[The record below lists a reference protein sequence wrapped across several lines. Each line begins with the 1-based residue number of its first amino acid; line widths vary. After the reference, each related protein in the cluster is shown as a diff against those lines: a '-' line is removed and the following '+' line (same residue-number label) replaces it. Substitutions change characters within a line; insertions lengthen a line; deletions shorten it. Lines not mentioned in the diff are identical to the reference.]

1 MIKSLD
7 NCNNIVC
14 DLSDFEQIYLLAAP
28 QSWMLVKDKSFPFL
42 PDSLKETLEKHKDN
56 CTVFDEFTPNP
67 KYEEVLEGV
76 KLLKNNGC
84 SLIVAVGG
92 GSTIDVAKC
101 IKLFSTLDSNDNY
114 LNQRNRFEEGNNI
127 NFVAIPTTAG
137 TGSESTRHAVIYYQG
152 KKQSIASYKIIPNV
166 VILEPSVL
174 ISLPLNQKKYTLFD
188 ALCQAIE
195 SWWSN
200 NANEESVTYS
210 KEAIKRIVKYI
221 DSYLV
226 EKPSTEVCKEILI
239 ASNYAGRAINTT
251 ATTAAHAMS
260 YKITSLYNFPHG
272 YAVAVCF
279 PVVWEHMLSHDLS
292 NELIKKFNDIAN
304 YMGFDNPKEAISWFK
319 NKLNQLNMINPVSSN
334 YDIDIKTLVDSV
346 NPERLSNNPIQFDKE
361 ELTKMYKELIQR

>member
-1 MIKSLD
+1 MIESLD
-7 NCNNIVC
+7 KSNNIVC
-14 DLSDFEQIYLLAAP
+14 SLGDLKLLNLLSAP
-28 QSWMLVKDKSFPFL
+28 NNWMLVKDKSYPFL
-42 PDSLKETLEKHKDN
+42 PNVLKETLDRYKAN
-56 CTVFDEFTPNP
+56 CIVFDGFTPNP

-76 KLLKNNGC
+76 NLFNDNKC
-84 SLIVAVGG
+84 ELIVAVGG

-101 IKLFSTLDSNDNY
+101 IKLFSSLNPGDNY
-114 LNQRNRFEEGNNI
+114 LNQRDRYEEGNNVE
-127 NFVAIPTTAG
+127 FVAIPTTAG

-152 KKQSIASYKIIPNV
+152 KKQSIASFKIIPNV

-200 NANEESVTYS
+200 NANKESVAYS

-226 EKPSTEVCKEILI
+226 EKPSLEVCKEILI
-239 ASNYAGRAINTT
+239 ASNYAGRAINIT

-279 PVVWEHMLSHDLS
+279 PVVWEHMLNHDLS

-304 YMGFDNPKEAISWFK
+304 YMGFDNPREAISWFK
-319 NKLNQLNMINPVSSN
+319 NKLNQLSMINPVSSS
-334 YDIDIKTLVDSV
+334 YDVDIKTLVDSV
-346 NPERLSNNPIQFDKE
+346 NPERLSNNPIQFNKE
-361 ELTKMYKELIQR
+361 ELTKMYKEIIQK